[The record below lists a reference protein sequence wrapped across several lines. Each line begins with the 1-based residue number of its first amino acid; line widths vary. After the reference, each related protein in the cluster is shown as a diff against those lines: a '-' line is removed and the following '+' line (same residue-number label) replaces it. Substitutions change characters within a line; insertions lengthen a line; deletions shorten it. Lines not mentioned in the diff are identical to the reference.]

1 MPVLKELAKEDMQN
15 ETPNR
20 KPSELE
26 RAYKSILKTDD
37 EQFNLNDIQEDLTEA
52 AMSKRYPKA
61 SDVLGKASDHIK
73 SREAEYDRAN
83 GEMSMDRA
91 VKAFNAIHGTHL
103 TTSQGWHFMQLVKN
117 SRFFAKEQFHPD
129 SGEDGVGYAA
139 LMVEARAKET

>member
-1 MPVLKELAKEDMQN
+1 MPVLKELAKEDILN
-15 ETPNR
+15 ETPSSEEIR
-20 KPSELE
+20 KEFE
-26 RAYKSILKTDD
+26 IDTDKMH
-37 EQFNLNDIQEDLTEA
+37 LDLTEA
-52 AMSKRYPKA
+52 AMSKRHPKA

-117 SRFFAKEQFHPD
+117 SRFFAKEHFHPD
-129 SGEDGVGYAA
+129 SGEDGVSYGA